1 MKEERS
7 VFRTVWTVFTI
18 DVQYMMVVGPVINCD
33 TDIEAWGLV
42 NATVSGTADRSQPQ
56 YVCFMQS
63 VAFTNKAGDKNIT
76 CVIKRIVEDKL

>member
-18 DVQYMMVVGPVINCD
+18 DAQYMMVVGPVSNCD
-33 TDIEAWGLV
+33 TDIEAWGIV
-42 NATVSGTADRSQPQ
+42 NSTVNGTADKSEPQ

-63 VAFTNKAGDKNIT
+63 VAYTDKAGFKKIT
-76 CVIKRIVEDKL
+76 FVVKRIVEDRQ